1 MEILVSL
8 SASVLGEK
16 DRVAVL
22 TDAGWFVGT
31 ITAVKK
37 KYASVQF
44 DDGDTAEVLKD
55 ASAREVKVLPPGT
68 KKIKKALL
76 LKDIKV
82 LLAPKVKAEVK
93 AEKPAVRKA
102 FEDEVIQ
109 EPVVKPLPVRPA
121 APRPTMRQIGVTAPP
136 TSNTKHEEK
145 EQPAV
150 DHPTDPVEQMRIV
163 YETKIRNSSDQAA
176 IRRFMLDLW
185 TALNKQKFD
194 GRLRPIKK
202 FLVIPPKGRMGLRAF
217 WHPYYRL
224 IVFTTLVFKSRWD
237 KFHEIYLHEMCHQA
251 VTDLDYNGK
260 AVALAEGGHGPEWQA
275 WMHKVGLEPK
285 RYDDSTF
292 KEYMTEE
299 ERELFEKNASHE
311 MSEEALSI
319 VRKQEHYKAFKA
331 QRLPP
336 VKDGQVGAYVV
347 FSTGISEEPLEAVIT
362 DYRDVAGHREY
373 TVTVY
378 INELR
383 TKDHVYIVRENDTN
397 NPLHF
402 MREPRLK
409 YKAIARKLAEEAR
422 RIGRRSGKAR

>member
-8 SASVLGEK
+8 SASALGEN

-22 TDAGWFVGT
+22 TDAGWFIGT
-31 ITAVKK
+31 VTAVKK

-55 ASAREVKVLPPGT
+55 ASAREVKVLPAGT
-68 KKIKKALL
+68 KKIKKALM
-76 LKDIKV
+76 LKDIKL
-82 LLAPKVKAEVK
+82 LLAPKTATKTK
-93 AEKPAVRKA
+93 AEKPAVRKP

-121 APRPTMRQIGVTAPP
+121 PPRPTMRQIGVVAPP

-150 DHPTDPVEQMRIV
+150 EHPTDPVEQMRIV
-163 YETKIRNSSDQAA
+163 YESKIRNSHDHAA

-185 TALNKQKFD
+185 TALNRHKFD
-194 GRLRPIKK
+194 NRLRPIKK
-202 FLVIPPKGRMGLRAF
+202 FLVIPANGRTGLRAF
-217 WHPYYRL
+217 WHPHYRL
-224 IVFTTLVFKSRWD
+224 IVFTDLVFKSRWD

-260 AVALAEGGHGPEWQA
+260 PMVLAEGGHGPEWQA
-275 WMHKVGLEPK
+275 WMRKVGLEPK

-292 KEYMTEE
+292 KEYMTED

-311 MSEEALSI
+311 MSEQALAI
-319 VRKQEHYKAFKA
+319 VRKKDHYDKIKA

-336 VKDGQVGAYVV
+336 VKNGQVGAYVV
-347 FSTGISEEPLEAVIT
+347 FSTGVTEEPLEGVIT
-362 DYRDVAGHREY
+362 DYEEKNGHREY
-373 TVTVY
+373 TVMVY
-378 INELR
+378 IQELR
-383 TKDHVYIVRENDTN
+383 TKDHVYVVRENDTN

-422 RIGRRSGKAR
+422 ARGRKAGKAR